1 MSTWFIVACF
11 WLQSVMK
18 IRNTS
23 KSFLINMLMETY
35 LCFHRLENVG
45 SQQLY
50 RALSRVASMV
60 RKCFVFH
67 YHLVTYGM
75 DVSETLT
82 TFWSV
87 VYQLATF
94 AEVFVAKC
102 VYPPLQIQ
110 TSPKIKIRC
119 CVRRL
124 SVSSPPLSLLANML
138 SWCWLENV

>member
-1 MSTWFIVACF
+1 
-11 WLQSVMK
+11 
-18 IRNTS
+18 
-23 KSFLINMLMETY
+23 METY

-82 TFWSV
+82 TF
-87 VYQLATF
+87 
-94 AEVFVAKC
+94 
-102 VYPPLQIQ
+102 
-110 TSPKIKIRC
+110 
-119 CVRRL
+119 
-124 SVSSPPLSLLANML
+124 
-138 SWCWLENV
+138 